1 MKPRKKQGIPEREII
16 YGMKKVGTLYP
27 RDGVPSLCR
36 WKKDGIITRIV
47 IWQEECILYQKDT
60 IAALATAQGEGGI
73 AIVRISGDKAEYCLQ
88 QLFVPCCAFES
99 HRMYYGHLVQDG
111 QTLDEC
117 MAVIMRAPRSYTR
130 EDVAEIH
137 LHGGSFVAGSVLRAL
152 YALGVRPA
160 SAGEFTKRAF
170 LNGRIDLSRAEAV
183 MALISAEGGRAA
195 RAAVRQLSG
204 VAAAIDY
211 PEEITFEEAAGEM
224 TEGALKL
231 ADELENACDERGAR
245 IARSGL
251 EVVLC
256 GCPNVGKSSLLNAL
270 SREEVAIVTDI
281 PGTTRDILRSDMLLS
296 GLKVRFV
303 DTAGLRQNTD
313 TIEAIG
319 VEKAKKA
326 VASADVAVVV
336 LDASR
341 PLQPQDEALL
351 SDTKDMPR
359 IIVLNKWDLPAV
371 LNPVDFENAVCVSAA
386 RGQGMDRLEE
396 KIVAF
401 GAGAGE
407 SELTQE
413 RHMAL
418 AREAAAA
425 LRRAAQACRDG
436 EAVDVAAVE
445 LNEALHVLG
454 RITGDQVDEKLLD
467 DVFSRFCVGK

>member
-1 MKPRKKQGIPEREII
+1 MYE
-16 YGMKKVGTLYP
+16 
-27 RDGVPSLCR
+27 
-36 WKKDGIITRIV
+36 
-47 IWQEECILYQKDT
+47 KDT

-73 AIVRISGDKAEYCLQ
+73 AIVRISGDGAEGCLKA
-88 QLFVPCCAFES
+88 LFRPGCAFES
-99 HRMYYGHLVQDG
+99 HRMYYGHLWHEG
-111 QTLDEC
+111 QLLDEC
-117 MAVIMRAPRSYTR
+117 MAVLMRAPRSYTR

-137 LHGGSFVAGSVLRAL
+137 LHGGSFVAGSVLKAL
-152 YALGVRPA
+152 YARGVRPA
-160 SAGEFTKRAF
+160 SAGEFTRRAF

-183 MALISAEGGRAA
+183 MALISAEGSRAA
-195 RAAVRQLSG
+195 RAAVRQLSGGVSSFIQTAQEKLLTLLSG

-224 TEGALKL
+224 CAGALAL
-231 ADELENACDERGAR
+231 AAELENACDERGAR
-245 IARSGL
+245 IAGSGL

-296 GLKVRFV
+296 GLKVRFM
-303 DTAGLRQNTD
+303 DTAGLRSNTD
-313 TIEAIG
+313 TIESIG

-341 PLQPQDEALL
+341 PLQEQDEALL
-351 SDTKDMPR
+351 AQTADMPR
-359 IIVLNKWDLPAV
+359 IIVLNKWDLPHA
-371 LNPVDFENAVCVSAA
+371 LNPRDFENAVCVSAA
-386 RGQGMDRLEE
+386 KGQGIAQLEE
-396 KIVAF
+396 KIVSF

-425 LRRAAQACRDG
+425 LRRAAETCEMG

-445 LNEALHVLG
+445 LNEALHLLG